1 MISTHRLSSLVLT
14 ESRSSRYAD
23 GAFSLERSLKGEV
36 RTPASS
42 SSPAPLHSLSFRR
55 YARLSSHLRPP
66 LPRPAASTPPSF
78 FRRSA
83 SRRVSLRWTQRRP
96 TTSGAPRTGARCPTP
111 RQDLGEISA
120 TSRRDL
126 GDASAISQPLP
137 HRPLGTP
144 TSLSSPPSRA
154 VDRYTQPTT
163 LALAAASS
171 PDAAEA
177 LKALPAFYDARG
189 VTTQQFTAASAD
201 GTAARAPPPPGA
213 GEGRGV
219 VGRGE
224 QLRAAPRY
232 PRRAASGCQIWGDV
246 ARYGE
251 VWSVAASRC
260 RTSSSARRGCRS
272 TARRRRC
279 STGDGGLEGPEGL
292 EGRLSPLGLNAPCCW
307 TGTAASRSA

>member
-1 MISTHRLSSLVLT
+1 MDCIECRLQRRPHSERRAHDLHAPSLLSCAHRVPLLEVRRRRLLARAVSQRGGAHPRLLLLLSCPTLLVL
-14 ESRSSRYAD
+14 
-23 GAFSLERSLKGEV
+23 
-36 RTPASS
+36 P
-42 SSPAPLHSLSFRR
+42 P
-55 YARLSSHLRPP
+55 LRPP
-66 LPRPAASTPPSF
+66 LLSSAPPLLRPAASTPPSF

-83 SRRVSLRWTQRRP
+83 SRRASLRWTQRRP

-111 RQDLGEISA
+111 RRDLGEISA
-120 TSRRDL
+120 ISRRDL

-144 TSLSSPPSRA
+144 TSLSSPRA

-177 LKALPAFYDARG
+177 LKALPAFYDAGG

-201 GTAARAPPPPGA
+201 GTAARAPPPPAA

-224 QLRAAPRY
+224 QLRAAPLY

-260 RTSSSARRGCRS
+260 RTSSSARRG
-272 TARRRRC
+272 
-279 STGDGGLEGPEGL
+279 
-292 EGRLSPLGLNAPCCW
+292 
-307 TGTAASRSA
+307 